1 MAKARCRCVGQRLG
15 IMLLSKRGSERRKGS
30 DDVQLVNGNG
40 RRRSKRAASPFLLL
54 LALWATGCGPVDS
67 PVQST
72 DRPKDL
78 KILDTVK
85 AGGSDR
91 RSLQFQ
97 QTWLPTLISRADKEI
112 SHAAVVDHFERLVL
126 DPARLELAE
135 SCRVRVYF
143 IGEGSGY
150 RNCLGVN
157 LIGQGVAEGDPRIIF
172 PNVNANAQLD
182 ACARLV
188 DPQTKQLDTSKL
200 GERTSE
206 TPLFPGDFVD
216 LGRLSA
222 GTRLNFFLIANG
234 NEVYM
239 PLRERNPDGMAHMV
253 ALAIEG
259 SPYLLLSFE
268 DMFQTGDADFEDCV
282 FAVEMSTYNIGALLG
297 RIDPLRRIKQFLLVA
312 AILGAIIGV
321 PVTTVILTRR
331 ARRKRFLESCDHA
344 EALLK
349 SARLK
354 EALALTRTLRQ
365 ARPDWQALARLHEVE
380 IRVLG
385 AIGDVEGLC
394 NLYSEA
400 PDLFVE
406 QEAPALRVARAQVE
420 AGHLDRYT
428 TLRDAWRDR
437 EETPAAWL
445 VLDADTLIKQEHPTE
460 ALSLIS
466 ATRFEGRQEAVRLAR
481 LAELTMERDPGEAKA
496 LLSQAVALDPENTDV
511 YIVRAEMYE
520 MQGRLD
526 NALKAYQLAF
536 EHNPEDLFVRD
547 RLAEFHRRQGDY
559 AKAIEIWREG
569 LRPPS
574 MDFVWLK
581 VLFWSRVSVPTTVS
595 WDKLTPPRG
604 ELHSLVDFLLHLP
617 SDIFWD
623 ERAFGP
629 IAERQPEILSR
640 HEAYW
645 LRVLDA
651 LMEQNEEQALSLL
664 NLQSFGNRSWR
675 PELET
680 ALLRILLYRRSKFL
694 GVAAGPAAHGAVI
707 SGKHPLFVK
716 LAEWAQLKTA
726 DLPDEA
732 QRFLKSEFAF
742 SAACC
747 AAGWVEAGI
756 RLLSSHTVPDDFPEW
771 ARKDLL
777 PAVEE
782 AKKRAAAAMR
792 GEKAAARE

>member
-1 MAKARCRCVGQRLG
+1 
-15 IMLLSKRGSERRKGS
+15 MLPPECLRGRWK
-30 DDVQLVNGNG
+30 DLADVEPLVNGIWRG
-40 RRRSKRAASPFLLL
+40 GKRAACSFVLL
-54 LALWATGCGPVDS
+54 LALWTAGCGPVDS
-67 PVQST
+67 PVQSA
-72 DRPKDL
+72 DRPNDL
-78 KILDTVK
+78 KIVDTVK

-97 QTWLPTLISRADKEI
+97 RTWLPTLISRADKEI
-112 SHAAVVDHFERLVL
+112 SHAAVADHFERLVL
-126 DPARLELAE
+126 DPAKLELVE

-143 IGEGSGY
+143 VGEGSGY
-150 RNCLGVN
+150 RNSLGVN
-157 LIGQGVAEGDPRIIF
+157 LIGQGTAEGDPRLIF
-172 PNVNANAQLD
+172 PNANTHVQLD

-188 DPQTKQLDTSKL
+188 DAQSKQLDTSKL

-206 TPLFPGDFVD
+206 TPLLPGDFVD

-234 NEVYM
+234 NEVYT

-253 ALAIEG
+253 ALAVEG

-282 FAVEMSTYNIGALLG
+282 FAVEMSAYNIGALLG
-297 RIDPLRRIKQFLLVA
+297 RIDPWRRIKQLSLVA
-312 AILGAIIGV
+312 AILGIVIGV
-321 PVTTVILTRR
+321 PVTTVVLTRR
-331 ARRKRFLESCDHA
+331 ARRKRFLKSCDHA
-344 EALLK
+344 EALLR
-349 SARLK
+349 SARPK

-365 ARPDWQALARLHEVE
+365 LRPDWQALARLHEVE
-380 IRVLG
+380 IQVLG

-394 NLYSEA
+394 NLYWEA
-400 PDLFVE
+400 PELFAE
-406 QEAPALRVARAQVE
+406 QESPALRVARAQVE

-428 TLRDAWRDR
+428 TLRDAWRGR

-445 VLDADTLIKQEHPTE
+445 VLDADTLIKQEHPAE
-460 ALSLIS
+460 ALSLVS
-466 ATRFEGRQEAVRLAR
+466 AVTFEGRQEAVRLAR
-481 LAELTMERDPGEAKA
+481 LAELTMERDPVEAKA
-496 LLSQAVALDPENTDV
+496 LLSRAVALDPENTDV

-520 MQGRLD
+520 IQGRLEK
-526 NALKAYQLAF
+526 ALTAYQRAF
-536 EHNPEDLFVRD
+536 ELNSTDLFVRD

-559 AKAIEIWREG
+559 AKALAIWREG
-569 LRPPS
+569 LTPPS

-581 VLFWSRVSVPTTVS
+581 VLFWRRVAVPITVS
-595 WDKLTPPRG
+595 WEKLTPPGG
-604 ELHSLVDFLLHLP
+604 ELHSLVDFLLRLP
-617 SDIFWD
+617 ADVFWD

-629 IAERQPEILSR
+629 IGERQPEILSR

-664 NLQSFGNRSWR
+664 NLQGYGNRSWR

-680 ALLRILLYRRSKFL
+680 ALLRILLFRRSKFL
-694 GVAAGPAAHGAVI
+694 GVAAGPADRGASV

-732 QRFLKSEFAF
+732 RRFLTSEFAF
-742 SAACC
+742 PAACC

-756 RLLSSHTVPDDFPEW
+756 RLLSSDTIPDDFPEW

-782 AKKRAAAAMR
+782 AKKRASAAPR
-792 GEKAAARE
+792 GEKGTAME